1 MKVALALIFIFAA
14 VQSRSV
20 QPLEEGTSAPWLV
33 HLRFAR
39 STGGGLLE
47 SCVGVLINQSWVAT
61 TGSCGRDVTFV
72 WIRYNAQRVI
82 QPELISETSQVRVHP
97 AYNPQTGENDI
108 ALISLN
114 RVIPLSDTIAVASLA
129 DEAADV
135 PETSTLCGY
144 GENADGGPGDEL
156 SCFAVSLEADGD
168 IIVASSEDGAATGY
182 DLGSPL
188 VDNDALLGILVRA
201 GDNDNAGVFLK
212 TAQFAEW
219 IEEVTAAEPA
229 IDFHEVQVAEF

>member
-47 SCVGVLINQSWVAT
+47 SCVG
-61 TGSCGRDVTFV
+61 
-72 WIRYNAQRVI
+72 RVI

-135 PETSTLCGY
+135 PETSNLCGY

-201 GDNDNAGVFLK
+201 VFLK